1 MRRPAMSDET
11 RQLLWIMRCLTAA
24 MVGADMLCPD
34 ALSGRLL
41 TYAQS
46 HARQHGTDNILRYM
60 VDAVREMAKLKRD
73 VDQRLAVSIDIA
85 PTQNGARN

>member
-1 MRRPAMSDET
+1 MTDES
-11 RQLLWIMRCLTAA
+11 RQILWALRCLTAA

-34 ALSGRLL
+34 ALCGLLL

-46 HARQHGTDNILRYM
+46 HARQHGTDELLREM
-60 VDAVREMAKLKRD
+60 ANAVREMARAKRD

-85 PTQNGARN
+85 PTINGTRQ